1 LKLNDTHQ
9 LLVNADVVNILDS
22 SIHTVEKNT
31 ESLVVTNQEIG
42 LEVNAETTKY
52 MVMFR
57 DQKARGSR
65 NTKIDKEFLCSG
77 GTDQMYNKF
86 YASKF

>member
-1 LKLNDTHQ
+1 MPLGGSDKNDDLKLNRTHQ
-9 LLVNADVVNILDS
+9 LLVYADVVNILDGNV
-22 SIHTVEKNT
+22 HTVENNT

-57 DQKARGSR
+57 DQNAGGSR
-65 NTKIDKEFLCSG
+65 NTMTDK
-77 GTDQMYNKF
+77 
-86 YASKF
+86 

>member
-1 LKLNDTHQ
+1 MKLNDTHQ

-42 LEVNAETTKY
+42 LEVNVETTKY

-57 DQKARGSR
+57 DQKAGGSR
-65 NTKIDKEFLCSG
+65 NTKIDK
-77 GTDQMYNKF
+77 
-86 YASKF
+86 